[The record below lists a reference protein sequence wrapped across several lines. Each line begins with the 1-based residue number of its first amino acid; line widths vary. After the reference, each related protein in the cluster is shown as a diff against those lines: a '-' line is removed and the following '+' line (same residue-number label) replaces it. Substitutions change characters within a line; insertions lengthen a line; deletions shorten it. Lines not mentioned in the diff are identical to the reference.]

1 MQPTFNHLGSEEF
14 LIGCERCLDQNK
26 NECLHHVIR
35 VMAPVKA
42 ERVNKQTNKQPNTKE
57 QTHLKP
63 CWNNSSASNI
73 SAFEDWALKSCK
85 EAWKDLFYQDIYRDN
100 VQRAQALH
108 LKQQDESIR
117 RYTFTPI
124 DRSRRMHSINIMCTG
139 HQPL

>member
-1 MQPTFNHLGSEEF
+1 MLTPCYPSYGPSES
-14 LIGCERCLDQNK
+14 RK
-26 NECLHHVIR
+26 S
-35 VMAPVKA
+35 
-42 ERVNKQTNKQPNTKE
+42 KQTNKQPNTKE

-124 DRSRRMHSINIMCTG
+124 DRSRRMHSHLILSAQDINPFEFCIFELFSAGSQQIQLTSLDKCC
-139 HQPL
+139 

>member
-1 MQPTFNHLGSEEF
+1 MLTPCYPSYGPSES
-14 LIGCERCLDQNK
+14 RK
-26 NECLHHVIR
+26 S
-35 VMAPVKA
+35 
-42 ERVNKQTNKQPNTKE
+42 KQTNKQPNTKE

-63 CWNNSSASNI
+63 WWNNSSASNI